1 MPNQDPASLYEGA
14 LLFMA
19 AIRLRTHQE
28 KSPPTLDDVCRLL
41 KLSAEHGGFIC
52 RRLSEI
58 GAIEA
63 VAGAYGTRLFIRD
76 HLKAEDLPREVTTD
90 RMTAEVARFQSAQ
103 KEKVSKVE
111 SMRAEQKKKQQN
123 LFAEMEKKLKAE
135 IEKKTSS

>member
-1 MPNQDPASLYEGA
+1 MSSHDTASPYESA
-14 LLFMA
+14 HLFVA

-28 KSPPTLDDVCRLL
+28 KTPPTLDDVCRLL
-41 KLSAEHGGFIC
+41 KLSAELGGFIC
-52 RRLSEI
+52 RRLTEI

-76 HLKAEDLPREVTTD
+76 HLKIEDLPREMQPD

-135 IEKKTSS
+135 IEKKTST